1 MGKGRDRRRYRKPRG
16 DEWERSGH
24 FNRHHLL
31 PRSRGG
37 GMQQQNLLI
46 MDTTRHKAFHVL
58 FGNMTFD
65 EAAALLVRCAE
76 MKRRSHANNYRS
88 GEAPHRERRQPE
100 QPEDLAVRGRE
111 VQHPRRRFRD
121 R

>member
-1 MGKGRDRRRYRKPRG
+1 MGKGRDRRRYRKPRE

-31 PRSRGG
+31 ARSRGG

-58 FGNMTFD
+58 FGNMTFE

-76 MKRRSHANNYRS
+76 MKRRS
-88 GEAPHRERRQPE
+88 
-100 QPEDLAVRGRE
+100 
-111 VQHPRRRFRD
+111 
-121 R
+121 